1 MSEKVKFGKSSVFFD
16 TFERRPGPI
25 KKNMHY
31 CPGCGH
37 GILHKLIAEAIEHYG
52 IQKDTVLIAPVGCA
66 VFAYYYFNC
75 GSISVAHGRAPA
87 VGTGVSRANPES
99 FVISYQGDGDLGAI
113 GFNEFIQA
121 ANRGEKMTVF
131 FVNNANYGMTG
142 GQMAPTTLP
151 GQKTVTSPYGRNTA
165 TDGFPLKVCELTN
178 ALESPV
184 YIERVALTTTAHIR
198 DARKAVFKAV
208 ENLRE
213 RRGFSLVEVL
223 SPCPV
228 NFKMT
233 AQEINAFIE
242 ERMTKY
248 FPLGCFRDKSA
259 TAFSPMPPPPIHDPE
274 KVRELLFPRK
284 LNIGVPKTFRNEAK
298 IFNYERRIK
307 IGGFGGQGIL
317 SLGIMLANMAKLRNF
332 NVTWMPSYGPEQ
344 RGGSASCSIILSHNK
359 IPSPLID
366 RDCNLLIAMTQTAL
380 EKFIHELKPN
390 GVLLYDSSTMKRPG
404 VSEDKKVLGIDALDI
419 ATNRVGNHKCA
430 NSVILGALS
439 VILIDHYLEGE
450 DKMDFDRAFEE
461 AIIDGF
467 SSKPEVIKQN
477 LYAFYEGKKVAL
489 ERIKAHKA

>member
-1 MSEKVKFGKSSVFFD
+1 
-16 TFERRPGPI
+16 
-25 KKNMHY
+25 
-31 CPGCGH
+31 
-37 GILHKLIAEAIEHYG
+37 
-52 IQKDTVLIAPVGCA
+52 
-66 VFAYYYFNC
+66 
-75 GSISVAHGRAPA
+75 
-87 VGTGVSRANPES
+87 
-99 FVISYQGDGDLGAI
+99 
-113 GFNEFIQA
+113 
-121 ANRGEKMTVF
+121 
-131 FVNNANYGMTG
+131 
-142 GQMAPTTLP
+142 
-151 GQKTVTSPYGRNTA
+151 
-165 TDGFPLKVCELTN
+165 
-178 ALESPV
+178 
-184 YIERVALTTTAHIR
+184 
-198 DARKAVFKAV
+198 
-208 ENLRE
+208 
-213 RRGFSLVEVL
+213 
-223 SPCPV
+223 
-228 NFKMT
+228 
-233 AQEINAFIE
+233 
-242 ERMTKY
+242 
-248 FPLGCFRDKSA
+248 
-259 TAFSPMPPPPIHDPE
+259 MPPPPIHDPE

-284 LNIGVPKTFRNEAK
+284 LNIGVPKTFRNESK

-390 GVLLYDSSTMKRPG
+390 GVLLYDSSTMKRPD